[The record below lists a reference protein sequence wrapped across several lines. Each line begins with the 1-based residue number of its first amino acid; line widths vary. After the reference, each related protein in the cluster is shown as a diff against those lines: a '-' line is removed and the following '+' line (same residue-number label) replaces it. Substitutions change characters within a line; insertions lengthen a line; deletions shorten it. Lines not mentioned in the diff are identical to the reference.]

1 MSVTS
6 ATHYPLTDNRN
17 MIASTQTNHPLP
29 AAKINDVRPS
39 SQARIDVACS
49 RLKSA
54 GLRITQ
60 PRIAILEA
68 LLQQEEPITI
78 EHLHASLTR
87 ARCDLV
93 TVYRCLAAFEELG
106 LVRRCFLHNGT
117 ALFQISLT
125 EDAVFHVINRQ
136 TGAIETLD
144 ASVTHELAE
153 AVNKMNARLA
163 EMGYEGVG
171 TLVEFFAN
179 KSATTAPVRSQAPLT
194 GVLA

>member
-1 MSVTS
+1 
-6 ATHYPLTDNRN
+6 

-29 AAKINDVRPS
+29 AARNNDVRPS
-39 SQARIDVACS
+39 SQPRIDVACA

-68 LLQQEEPITI
+68 LLRQDEPITI
-78 EHLHASLTR
+78 EQLHAGLTR

-125 EDAVFHVINRQ
+125 DDAVFHVINRQ
-136 TGAIETLD
+136 TGVIETLD
-144 ASVTHELAE
+144 PSVTSELAE
-153 AVNKMNARLA
+153 AVEKMNSRLT

-179 KSATTAPVRSQAPLT
+179 KSATAAPARAQASLV
-194 GVLA
+194 GVSA